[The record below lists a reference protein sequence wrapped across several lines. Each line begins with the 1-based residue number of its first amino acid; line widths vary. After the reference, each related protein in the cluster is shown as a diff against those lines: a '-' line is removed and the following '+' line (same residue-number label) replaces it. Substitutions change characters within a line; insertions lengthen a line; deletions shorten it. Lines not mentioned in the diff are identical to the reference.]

1 MSTALNQILPQRID
15 NTYRGHR
22 PAVWFFIAVV
32 VLKTGIALGTIFDGR
47 AAAQSADG
55 ISLDR
60 FDAQRRGGCGG
71 ALRDLGTCAA
81 RVQCARRTGADSLPR
96 HDSVHV
102 RPAPAG
108 APRA

>member
-47 AAAQSADG
+47 TAARSADG
-55 ISLDR
+55 ISLDS
-60 FDAQRRGGCGG
+60 FG
-71 ALRDLGTCAA
+71 ASGSEAVVRSSRSGDLRSSCSACSAYWRSLATAA
-81 RVQCARRTGADSLPR
+81 
-96 HDSVHV
+96 
-102 RPAPAG
+102 
-108 APRA
+108 